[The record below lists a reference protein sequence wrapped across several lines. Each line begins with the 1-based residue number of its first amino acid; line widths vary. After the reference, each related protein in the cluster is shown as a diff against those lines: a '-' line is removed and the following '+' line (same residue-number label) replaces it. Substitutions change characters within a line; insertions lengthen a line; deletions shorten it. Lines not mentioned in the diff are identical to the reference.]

1 MGCMTAQLSITNSVW
16 SRQCKHVNVAY
27 YLIGISDKRIEIK
40 EFICCNLR
48 NIDLNSPHGT
58 RN

>member
-1 MGCMTAQLSITNSVW
+1 MTAQLSITNSVW